1 MVIFPSIIDA
11 QGQSITILLPFTA
24 TARVLMTYPMVLLH
38 NTNTIC
44 HIGHLHN
51 DYWVYNSYSPSILA
65 LKHVLHFTTPHT

>member
-1 MVIFPSIIDA
+1 
-11 QGQSITILLPFTA
+11 
-24 TARVLMTYPMVLLH
+24 MTYPMVLLH